1 MVDEIINQTAAS
13 YVMSAKTSHSYSYS
27 PSMRLF
33 TNIVLLLSGVA
44 GTGFVSFFVAR
55 TVVQTATFGTCFD
68 GGCGYAAI
76 FLAFPLVWFVTF
88 ALYVMALLIWRKRP
102 FRQSRS
108 DA

>member
-1 MVDEIINQTAAS
+1 
-13 YVMSAKTSHSYSYS
+13 
-27 PSMRLF
+27 MRLF
-33 TNIVLLLSGVA
+33 TNIVLLLAGVA

-68 GGCGYAAI
+68 GGCGYAAV

-102 FRQSRS
+102 YRQSRG